1 MEGEGGGRHSRGD
14 ESDLRE
20 PYYRAVS
27 GSVEPPAT
35 HFTTNRERHSGCK
48 VTGHKILLIITRQ
61 GLGPGPEPGPGLR
74 LGPMPSPRQGPGPGP
89 GPEPGQGPGTGP
101 GPKTRPGIGLRL
113 GPEPSPR
120 HGPGLGP
127 EPRLG
132 RGPETRPSLGQGPGP
147 GQPVLCLVHLCGSQ
161 LENRRLCRA
170 TRPPEVPKFR
180 QPGPGERRETQL
192 KQKRLQ
198 GERWGEEERGSLQ
211 NDKLPR
217 RLSGKL
223 RGDDAES
230 RGNLQ
235 SALLH
240 ATF

>member
-1 MEGEGGGRHSRGD
+1 MSQQELKELTAFSLNCLHACTWKERLGGRHSRRD
-14 ESDLRE
+14 KSDLRE

-27 GSVEPPAT
+27 GSVEPPST

-89 GPEPGQGPGTGP
+89 GP
-101 GPKTRPGIGLRL
+101 KTRPGIGLRL

-120 HGPGLGP
+120 HGPGPGP
-127 EPRLG
+127 EPGLG
-132 RGPETRPSLGQGPGP
+132 PSLGQGPGP

-170 TRPPEVPKFR
+170 TRPPEPPKFR
-180 QPGPGERRETQL
+180 QPGPRERRETQL

-198 GERWGEEERGSLQ
+198 GERLGEEERGSLL
-211 NDKLPR
+211 K
-217 RLSGKL
+217 
-223 RGDDAES
+223 
-230 RGNLQ
+230 
-235 SALLH
+235 
-240 ATF
+240 